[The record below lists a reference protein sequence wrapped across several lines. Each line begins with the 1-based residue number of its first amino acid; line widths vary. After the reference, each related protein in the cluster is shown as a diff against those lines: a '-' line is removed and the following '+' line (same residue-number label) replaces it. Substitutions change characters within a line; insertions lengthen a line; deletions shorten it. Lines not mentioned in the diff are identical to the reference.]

1 MPDQVRHDEVGE
13 IDLRAPEVYYIHNS
27 PRRHPMRLAFLIPPM
42 LLLAACGQGE
52 DKKDATEIAI
62 NADGDDGGVQIK
74 TGQNGGKLTIG
85 GKDGTAVNINIP
97 DFVDFDIEGDFDI
110 DGVKLSPGSKITRV
124 AIDASD
130 TGGNDKEI

>member
-85 GKDGTAVNINIP
+85 GTDGTAVNINIP
-97 DFVDFDIEGDFDI
+97 AFVYFDPEGAFDI
-110 DGVKLSPGSKITRV
+110 DGGKLYTGSKHTRV
-124 AIDASD
+124 DIDKNERE
-130 TGGNDKEI
+130 T